1 MMEFVNGKDD
11 IPIYEMENKT
21 MFETN
26 QIIVCDP
33 FLAKSLAAL
42 LTGGGHRP
50 RTLRRG
56 LDVLCEAGHRNAG
69 HPT

>member
-1 MMEFVNGKDD
+1 MGRMTSQFMKWKIKLCLKPTRSLSV
-11 IPIYEMENKT
+11 T
-21 MFETN
+21 
-26 QIIVCDP
+26 P